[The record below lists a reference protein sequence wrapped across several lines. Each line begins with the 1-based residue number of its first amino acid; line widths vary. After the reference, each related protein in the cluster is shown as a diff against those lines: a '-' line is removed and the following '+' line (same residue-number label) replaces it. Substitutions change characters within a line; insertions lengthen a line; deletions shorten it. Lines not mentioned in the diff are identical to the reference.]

1 MSPQQLPPASALSK
15 IEDGVYSGLFTLLYM
30 VNGVPQGSQTTNLV
44 VKVSSFRNAKKLELS
59 GSFDYLGKLYPFKS
73 DSDLAIWD
81 TYAKSITF
89 QLSNRNP
96 GVPTVSTI
104 TGNVP
109 LYYAENKLIGNL
121 NGEATLV
128 DGTVLPVAAGFTLK
142 KLLLVST
149 NDCFFC

>member
-15 IEDGVYSGLFTLLYM
+15 IEDGTYSGPFTLLYM
-30 VNGVPQGSQTTNLV
+30 VNGVPQGSQTTTLV
-44 VKVSSFRNAKKLELS
+44 IKVSSFRNAKVLELS
-59 GSFDYLGKLYPFKS
+59 GSFDYLGKLYPFTS

-89 QLSNRNP
+89 QLNNRNP
-96 GVPTVSTI
+96 DVPTISTI
-104 TGNVP
+104 TGNAP

-142 KLLLVST
+142 KLLLLGQAQ
-149 NDCFFC
+149 